1 MKTFV
6 FLTLMLWG
14 ICSSLKA
21 QEVMTAQDEVAAK
34 KEINQIKLSGESFYT
49 EVPPMANNTDEAL
62 SAARK
67 KALDKLCSNVVS
79 ELTKNKKM
87 TTDEIKEVKS
97 RIESTSRD
105 ITIRKEDYLR
115 VFMYVPK
122 SEFGITV
129 VKRTPRRKAVAMPND
144 STVALPK
151 DTTEA
156 KIVTVE
162 VFVEEVKE
170 AEVEAVLPVKEVP
183 MQEEGIPTICET
195 IMAKKTY
202 GQLMNF
208 LKAGKAEQKLM
219 YGSHNTML
227 NPDKCYV
234 AVVDK
239 TSRNIV
245 AVLGKG
251 EDERMNYMTKQTDR
265 YTNYAGGKYA
275 VIFIQEY

>member
-6 FLTLMLWG
+6 FLSLMLWG
-14 ICSSLKA
+14 VCSSMKA
-21 QEVMTAQDEVAAK
+21 QEVMTAQDEIAAK

-49 EVPPMANNTDEAL
+49 EVPPMTNNSDEAL
-62 SAARK
+62 STARK

-97 RIESTSRD
+97 RIESASCD

-129 VKRTPRRKAVAMPND
+129 VKRTPRRKTDAMPND
-144 STVALPK
+144 STISLPK
-151 DTTEA
+151 DTL
-156 KIVTVE
+156 V
-162 VFVEEVKE
+162 VKE
-170 AEVEAVLPVKEVP
+170 DTVVVITEEEKEKEVEAVLPVEEEVV
-183 MQEEGIPTICET
+183 PTICET
-195 IMAKKTY
+195 IIAKKTY

-227 NPDKCYV
+227 SLDKCYV
-234 AVVDK
+234 AIVDK
-239 TSRNIV
+239 TSRSIV
-245 AVLGKG
+245 AVLSKG
-251 EDERMNYMTKQTDR
+251 GDERMNYITKQNDR

>member
-14 ICSSLKA
+14 VCSSLKA
-21 QEVMTAQDEVAAK
+21 QEVMTAQDEVSAK

-49 EVPPMANNTDEAL
+49 EVPPMENTTDEAL
-62 SAARK
+62 NAARK
-67 KALDKLCSNVVS
+67 KALDKLCSNIVS
-79 ELTKNKKM
+79 ELTKEKRM
-87 TTDEIKEVKS
+87 TTDEIKEVKT
-97 RIESTSRD
+97 RIESTCRD

-115 VFMYVPK
+115 VFIYVPK

-129 VKRTPRRKAVAMPND
+129 VKRTPRRKTVAVPND
-144 STVALPK
+144 STIFLPK
-151 DTTEA
+151 DTAGVKKDTVVAVIKEEQKTE
-156 KIVTVE
+156 IE
-162 VFVEEVKE
+162 P
-170 AEVEAVLPVKEVP
+170 VLPVQEAPAK
-183 MQEEGIPTICET
+183 EEGVPTICET

-227 NPDKCYV
+227 NPEKCYV

-251 EDERMNYMTKQTDR
+251 EDERMNYMTKQNDC
-265 YTNYAGGKYA
+265 YTNYSGGKYA

>member
-14 ICSSLKA
+14 ICSSVKA
-21 QEVMTAQDEVAAK
+21 QEVMTAQEEISAK
-34 KEINQIKLSGESFYT
+34 KEINQIKLSGEFFYT
-49 EVPPMANNTDEAL
+49 EVPPMSTNTDEAL
-62 SAARK
+62 TLART

-79 ELTKNKKM
+79 ELTKDKRM

-97 RIESTSRD
+97 RIESKYQD
-105 ITIRKEDYLR
+105 IAIRKEDYLR
-115 VFMYVPK
+115 VFIYVPK
-122 SEFGITV
+122 SDFGITV
-129 VKRTPRRKAVAMPND
+129 VKRTPRRKTVAMQND
-144 STVALPK
+144 SIISIPK
-151 DTTEA
+151 DTVGIM
-156 KIVTVE
+156 KDTV
-162 VFVEEVKE
+162 VVVVKVEKNT
-170 AEVEAVLPVKEVP
+170 EVEAVLPI
-183 MQEEGIPTICET
+183 EEMPTKDEGVPTICET

-208 LKAGKAEQKLM
+208 LKVGKAEQKLM

-227 NPDKCYV
+227 NPEKCYV

-239 TSRNIV
+239 TSRNII

-251 EDERMNYMTKQTDR
+251 ENERMNYMTKQNDC